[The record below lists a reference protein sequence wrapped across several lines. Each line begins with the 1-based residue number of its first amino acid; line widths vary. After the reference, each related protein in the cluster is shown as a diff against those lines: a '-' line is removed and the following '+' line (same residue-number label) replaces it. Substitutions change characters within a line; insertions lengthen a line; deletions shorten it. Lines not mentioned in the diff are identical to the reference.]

1 MFFFI
6 LEGLWL
12 SFFFLTPKTIDI
24 QALRFQNKQKKVGS
38 EVDLYTT
45 FRKNDQEWGWWSCVC
60 GVAFMGVGS
69 STDMH
74 YITSGTSLSNV
85 I

>member
-12 SFFFLTPKTIDI
+12 SFFFSLPPKQLIYKPFVSKTK
-24 QALRFQNKQKKVGS
+24 QNKKKVGS

-45 FRKNDQEWGWWSCVC
+45 FRKMTKNG
-60 GVAFMGVGS
+60 GGGVGCVWGS
-69 STDMH
+69 I
-74 YITSGTSLSNV
+74 YGGGVFN
-85 I
+85 